1 MKIMTCF
8 IDTSAWMAIIDKNHE
23 HHNQAQQYFEELL
36 DKNAKIVS
44 NNQII
49 DETVNNIRNAF
60 NAKKAREYLN
70 IIDES
75 IMTINLRMDWIS
87 RRVRRNALNQ
97 LLKTGESNLELK
109 HFFIQETIKRKK
121 VDVIFSFDARL
132 KYFGLPLMPP
142 EIH

>member
-1 MKIMTCF
+1 MTCF